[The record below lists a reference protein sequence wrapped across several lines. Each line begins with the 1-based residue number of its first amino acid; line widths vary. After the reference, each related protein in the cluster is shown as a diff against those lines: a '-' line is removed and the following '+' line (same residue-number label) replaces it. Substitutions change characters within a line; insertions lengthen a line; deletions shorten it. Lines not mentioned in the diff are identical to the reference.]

1 MLNTDNNDKN
11 LCEIQLDHERV
22 DRLVV
27 VVVKGDG
34 ERDLGWTCG
43 GNEGD
48 SFWKVDD
55 DFGVDVFRFQTCL
68 IIILG
73 FLEKLEWWF
82 EQDID
87 DEGEEVEED
96 EDGGEV

>member
-1 MLNTDNNDKN
+1 MVRRSASLRYATSEKEVNK
-11 LCEIQLDHERV
+11 V
-22 DRLVV
+22 DFISQGMEL
-27 VVVKGDG
+27 GDG

-55 DFGVDVFRFQTCL
+55 DFGVD
-68 IIILG
+68 
-73 FLEKLEWWF
+73 
-82 EQDID
+82 QDID